1 MCLILEH
8 WAFSGSPFCLVE
20 NNWSGFFWI
29 NLETQTKVA
38 LSCFIMLYQYQP
50 RPSPDETMQK
60 QRFDGLVE
68 GADKS
73 FQLLPFNCVDV
84 SYTMMQMVNHISK
97 PPRDLWPINII
108 QSKHVWHEQYHMESR
123 CDLSISHEKYMWHDI
138 STSYLNLHIYIYVY
152 LQNVRINNSQNW
164 TFSRSDPKITDDATL
179 LPEAGGCFFSAG
191 EDFDSNKST
200 QQKKKLS

>member
-1 MCLILEH
+1 MYLILEH
-8 WAFSGSPFCLVE
+8 WGFSGSPFCLVE
-20 NNWSGFFWI
+20 DNWSGFFWI

-84 SYTMMQMVNHISK
+84 SYTMMHMVNHISI

-108 QSKHVWHEQYHMESR
+108 QSKHVWHEQYHMASR
-123 CDLSISHEKYMWHDI
+123 RDLSISHEKYMWHDI
-138 STSYLNLHIYIYVY
+138 STSYLNLHIYIY
-152 LQNVRINNSQNW
+152 LQNVRINKSQNW
-164 TFSRSDPKITDDATL
+164 TELPGVIPKL
-179 LPEAGGCFFSAG
+179 RMMPPCCQRPGCVAFSAW
-191 EDFDSNKST
+191 EEFDSNKST

>member
-8 WAFSGSPFCLVE
+8 WGFSGSPFCLVE

-38 LSCFIMLYQYQP
+38 LSCLIMLYQYQP

-73 FQLLPFNCVDV
+73 FQLLPFSCVDV
-84 SYTMMQMVNHISK
+84 SYTMMHMVNHISI

-108 QSKHVWHEQYHMESR
+108 QSKHVWHEQCHMESR
-123 CDLSISHEKYMWHDI
+123 CDLSISNEKYMWHDI
-138 STSYLNLHIYIYVY
+138 STSYLNLHIYLPGTWRCPLFWGERT
-152 LQNVRINNSQNW
+152 LQ
-164 TFSRSDPKITDDATL
+164 K
-179 LPEAGGCFFSAG
+179 
-191 EDFDSNKST
+191 
-200 QQKKKLS
+200 

>member
-1 MCLILEH
+1 MYLILEH
-8 WAFSGSPFCLVE
+8 WGFSGSPFCLVE

-84 SYTMMQMVNHISK
+84 SYTMMHMVNHISI

-108 QSKHVWHEQYHMESR
+108 QSKHVWHEQYHMASR
-123 CDLSISHEKYMWHDI
+123 RDLSISHEKYMWHDI
-138 STSYLNLHIYIYVY
+138 STSYLNLHIYIFTECSNQQVTE
-152 LQNVRINNSQNW
+152 LNW
-164 TFSRSDPKITDDATL
+164 TSRSDPKTTDDATL
-179 LPEAGGCFFSAG
+179 LPEAGVCCF
-191 EDFDSNKST
+191 
-200 QQKKKLS
+200 